1 MYIMRVITSMPNNHP
16 TVSSVLT
23 GLWGALGVVVGI
35 VLAVAPG
42 NGQSVAP
49 GLLLSFIGAVLVVL
63 VMYAGYS
70 TDRFRVWT
78 RSTRGTRYM
87 VTGHAFVRWA
97 GPIILVLA
105 FLELLLFLWLL
116 MLTSEVL
123 KQR

>member
-1 MYIMRVITSMPNNHP
+1 
-16 TVSSVLT
+16 
-23 GLWGALGVVVGI
+23 
-35 VLAVAPG
+35 
-42 NGQSVAP
+42 
-49 GLLLSFIGAVLVVL
+49 
-63 VMYAGYS
+63 
-70 TDRFRVWT
+70 
-78 RSTRGTRYM
+78 M